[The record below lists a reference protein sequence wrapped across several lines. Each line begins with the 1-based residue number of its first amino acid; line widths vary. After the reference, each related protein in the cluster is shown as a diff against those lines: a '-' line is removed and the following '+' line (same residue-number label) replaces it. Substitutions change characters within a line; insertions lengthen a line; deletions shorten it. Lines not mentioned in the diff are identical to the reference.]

1 MKDAI
6 LTSSVIKYTDLQD
19 DAQSIGDAE
28 DTNNVV
34 TGPSD
39 EPSNK
44 ESEEDNQEHG
54 VEAGSEENDSQNPI
68 NALPRSAEGNRKTH
82 SMATSLDGTRLK
94 CTRHGCNEEQ
104 EVISTSDVISHLR
117 CTSNQATLLFRPAF
131 TFLSIGM

>member
-1 MKDAI
+1 M
-6 LTSSVIKYTDLQD
+6 IKYTDLQD

-28 DTNNVV
+28 DTNKFVS
-34 TGPSD
+34 GPSD
-39 EPSNK
+39 EPSNE

-54 VEAGSEENDSQNPI
+54 VEAGSEENDSQIPI
-68 NALPRSAEGNRKTH
+68 NVLPSSAEENRKTH

-104 EVISTSDVISHLR
+104 EVISTSDVISRL
-117 CTSNQATLLFRPAF
+117 CFISNQTTLSFRPAF